1 VSRLIYAGVI
11 ALVSASAVAS
21 AQDVERKSKTKITVE
36 DGKDVTVTGCVARG
50 ADGNFHLTNAAG
62 KDGAVGTYI
71 LAAEESD
78 DLDDKVGHRVEIK
91 GKAADKGSGK
101 VKIKSKSEVEVGG
114 DTRKRESKTEVEGDL
129 QGLPFL
135 GVKSIRSIASVCP

>member
-1 VSRLIYAGVI
+1 MSRLIYAGLI

-21 AQDVERKSKTKITVE
+21 AQDVERKNKTKITVE
-36 DGKDVTVTGCVARG
+36 DGKDVTVTGCVTRS

-71 LAAEESD
+71 LAADDAD
-78 DLDDKVGHRVEIK
+78 DLEDKVGHRVEIK

-101 VKIKSKSEVEVGG
+101 VKIKSESEVEVGG
-114 DTRKRESKTEVEGDL
+114 DTRKRESKTEVQGDL

-135 GVKSIRSIASVCP
+135 GVKSIRTIASVCP

>member
-1 VSRLIYAGVI
+1 MSRLIYAGLI

-36 DGKDVTVTGCVARG
+36 DGKDVTVTGCVTRA

-71 LAAEESD
+71 LAAEDSD
-78 DLDDKVGHRVEIK
+78 DLDDMVGHRVEIK

>member
-1 VSRLIYAGVI
+1 MSRLIYAGLI

-21 AQDVERKSKTKITVE
+21 AQDVERKNKTKITVE
-36 DGKDVTVTGCVARG
+36 DGKDVTVTGCVTRS

-71 LAAEESD
+71 LAADDAD
-78 DLDDKVGHRVEIK
+78 DLEDKVGHRVEIK

-101 VKIKSKSEVEVGG
+101 VKIKTESEVEVGG
-114 DTRKRESKTEVEGDL
+114 DTRKRESKTEVQGDL

-135 GVKSIRSIASVCP
+135 GVKSIRRIASVCP